1 MEALIYLTYI
11 AVLLLIGIICSI
23 ISNKFKIP
31 NIILLI
37 LAGISLRY
45 LPPQLISTTLSTT
58 FLAGIS
64 IIALVMIL
72 FDSTS
77 RLKLK
82 TFDSLSIKSL
92 KLASISLLF
101 NILFLTIPVALLY
114 RIEGTFS
121 MSIILALIFTTLV
134 SATDSA
140 SVAVLLKGIHNKL
153 AKLLQIESIVN
164 TPLAIIFPL
173 MLLDLFY
180 NAGEITSIPSL
191 LVQQIAPFL
200 GQIIIGIGSGVF
212 IGLIIFKLM
221 KRKYSEQL
229 SPIAIITAA
238 LLTYILAQ
246 NLGGSGVIA
255 VVALGLF
262 FGNIHLERKESL
274 FDISSVFS
282 NFLEILVFILIGFS
296 INLQLSW
303 IFLIK
308 SLFLFLLYLLIRFLA
323 VKVTFGKEY
332 SFKEQI
338 FLSLNVS
345 KGIAVAV
352 IAFTLMTKNMPS
364 INSILP
370 LILIFMVYSIAL
382 ATITE
387 KNALKLIKSR

>member
-1 MEALIYLTYI
+1 
-11 AVLLLIGIICSI
+11 
-23 ISNKFKIP
+23 
-31 NIILLI
+31 
-37 LAGISLRY
+37 
-45 LPPQLISTTLSTT
+45 
-58 FLAGIS
+58 
-64 IIALVMIL
+64 
-72 FDSTS
+72 
-77 RLKLK
+77 
-82 TFDSLSIKSL
+82 
-92 KLASISLLF
+92 
-101 NILFLTIPVALLY
+101 
-114 RIEGTFS
+114 

-140 SVAVLLKGIHNKL
+140 SVSVLLKGVHNKL

-173 MLLDLFY
+173 MLLNLFY
-180 NAGEITSIPSL
+180 SSGEITSIPSL
-191 LVQQIAPFL
+191 LVQQIVPFL
-200 GQIIIGIGSGVF
+200 SQIIIGIGAGVF

-262 FGNIHLERKESL
+262 FGNIHLKKKESL
-274 FDISSVFS
+274 FDVSSVFS

-303 IFLIK
+303 IFLFK
-308 SLFLFLLYLLIRFLA
+308 STFLFLLYIIIRFFA

-338 FLSLNVS
+338 FMSLNVS

-387 KNALKLIKSR
+387 KNALKLIKSE

>member
-23 ISNKFKIP
+23 ISNKFKVP
-31 NIILLI
+31 NVLLLI
-37 LAGISLRY
+37 LAGILLTY
-45 LPPQLISTTLSTT
+45 LPSQLISTTLSTT

-82 TFDSLSIKSL
+82 TFDSLAFKSL
-92 KLASISLLF
+92 KLASVSLLF
-101 NILFLTIPVALLY
+101 NIVFLTIPVALLY
-114 RIEGTFS
+114 KIEGPFS

-140 SVAVLLKGIHNKL
+140 SVSVLLKGVHNKL

-173 MLLDLFY
+173 MLLNLFY
-180 NAGEITSIPSL
+180 SSGEITSIPSL
-191 LVQQIAPFL
+191 LVQQIVPFL
-200 GQIIIGIGSGVF
+200 SQIIIGIGAGVF

-262 FGNIHLERKESL
+262 FGNIHLKKKESL
-274 FDISSVFS
+274 FDVSSVFS

-303 IFLIK
+303 IFLFK
-308 SLFLFLLYLLIRFLA
+308 STFLFLLYIIIRFFA

-338 FLSLNVS
+338 FMSLNVS

-387 KNALKLIKSR
+387 KNALKLIKSE

>member
-23 ISNKFKIP
+23 ISNKFKVP
-31 NIILLI
+31 NVLLLI
-37 LAGISLRY
+37 LAGILLTY
-45 LPPQLISTTLSTT
+45 LPSQLISTTLSTT

-82 TFDSLSIKSL
+82 TFDSLAFKSL

-101 NILFLTIPVALLY
+101 NIVFLTIPVALLY
-114 RIEGTFS
+114 KIEGPFS

-140 SVAVLLKGIHNKL
+140 SVSVLLKGVHNKL

-173 MLLDLFY
+173 MLLNLFY
-180 NAGEITSIPSL
+180 SSGEITSIPSL
-191 LVQQIAPFL
+191 LVQQIVPFL
-200 GQIIIGIGSGVF
+200 SQIIIGIGAGVF

-262 FGNIHLERKESL
+262 FGNIHLKKKESL
-274 FDISSVFS
+274 FDVSSVFS

-303 IFLIK
+303 IFLFK
-308 SLFLFLLYLLIRFLA
+308 STFLFLLYIIIRFFA

-338 FLSLNVS
+338 FMSLNVS

-387 KNALKLIKSR
+387 KNALKLIKSE